1 MIIYNKRKRGAAKE
15 ETACIFLKNKGY
27 EIIERNYSY
36 KHGEIDIIARKEDI
50 LVFVEVKYRSSIMYG
65 MPYEAVDYKKQ
76 QRIINASKYYMLTH
90 GISDTII
97 RYDVISILQDE
108 ITHYKDAFW
117 T

>member
-1 MIIYNKRKRGAAKE
+1 
-15 ETACIFLKNKGY
+15 
-27 EIIERNYSY
+27 
-36 KHGEIDIIARKEDI
+36 
-50 LVFVEVKYRSSIMYG
+50 MYG